1 MHEQPALSCGGVRDG
16 PAALRAALLA
26 WQAASGGCDYP
37 GPEHHAPLR
46 GGGGAAATGRQS
58 VTLCARVQELRA
70 LASMRAAR
78 GVLLLHEDGSATAL
92 LPKPLAA
99 QVAAVTQR
107 KHYRAALGVARDELA
122 RLPPESSEAT
132 AARDM
137 IARTSA
143 KYAAHLLE
151 RACEPE
157 AAMQQYLQTIGCA
170 CTRPLRLQANM
181 PLDNQHST

>member
-1 MHEQPALSCGGVRDG
+1 MQP
-16 PAALRAALLA
+16 
-26 WQAASGGCDYP
+26 
-37 GPEHHAPLR
+37 
-46 GGGGAAATGRQS
+46 
-58 VTLCARVQELRA
+58 LRA

-78 GVLLLHEDGSATAL
+78 GILMLHHDGSATAL

-122 RLPPESSEAT
+122 RLPPDSSEAT

-157 AAMQQYLQTIGCA
+157 AAMQQYLQTIGFA
-170 CTRPLRLQANM
+170 APPSRDSTRTTSLASARPRMPFFTFRHDNRMVSPSCTGHGRLTESAAATLHPTPCHTSSCDM
-181 PLDNQHST
+181 LPARAGSSAE